1 MRGLPKRLQ
10 NTLKGKGGLTLVEVL
25 ASTAL
30 LGLLLATVLGLV
42 VPFTEAFVRLRRMQ
56 SSQQVADALLERA
69 AGQLRGAREIAQ
81 PTDGGQ
87 TIAFLNPEGYVV
99 VLSTAG
105 KSGVSPINA
114 QYHEEAPYDFPAGRA
129 CQLYCAL
136 EKPEGSQ
143 GYAYRPGAALGFDGW
158 MGAGFY
164 GSFQAAFDFELPAET
179 GNVPYVKLTVTLTE
193 ASSGYSYA
201 ETAVIDLSNDPP
213 IQAYAVQ

>member
-1 MRGLPKRLQ
+1 MRGLWGRLRHI
-10 NTLKGKGGLTLVEVL
+10 LKDGKGLTLTEVL

-42 VPFTEAFVRLRRMQ
+42 VPYTEAFARLRRIQ

-69 AGQLRGAREIAQ
+69 ASQLRSAREIAP

-105 KSGVSPINA
+105 KSGLSPANA
-114 QYHEEAPYDFPAGRA
+114 QYREEAPYGFPAGRA
-129 CQLYCAL
+129 CQLYCGL
-136 EKPEGSQ
+136 EKLEGGAYGYSQ
-143 GYAYRPGAALGFDGW
+143 GAAQGFDGW

-164 GSFQAAFDFELPAET
+164 GTFQAAFAFELPADS

-193 ASSGYSYA
+193 PGGYAYA

-213 IQAYAVQ
+213 VAAYTVQ